1 MRNLKKI
8 LALALV
14 FAMALTFTAGAAS
27 DFSDKADIG
36 TNYVDDVNMLV
47 ELGVVAG
54 YPDGTYKPKANI
66 TRAEFAKMAY
76 TLKYGSDTDGNLF
89 ANQKSIFTDVEGN
102 ANVAWAKG
110 YINYCANQGIVSGIG
125 NNKYG
130 PQDNIT
136 VAQATKMILV
146 IMGCDA
152 AKEGFIGTNWQAN
165 VVAKAI
171 DLGVFD
177 GWTGDPTSL
186 ATRELVAKLM
196 KNAIF
201 APVYEYSAITGA
213 GSQKNALGTED
224 NQTLGE
230 KTMGLKDV
238 TGIVVANER
247 YFITTD
253 EDGDDISS
261 LVRGTSKEDE
271 SLIYYEEK
279 RSNGSIEQN
288 LLTVDR
294 ALSDELLG
302 AKVNVFFKADE
313 ANDGS
318 YKNVEVIGNVLVNS
332 DTVSYTVSAYN
343 VKFMPDG
350 DSDSST
356 EIVPYLEL
364 TVDGQTKQIKA
375 DSTVGKVAKKDDAK
389 GVAEVYN
396 YFNGFTYAS
405 NETKNGA
412 AALSLDLN
420 KAGALNAVGN
430 ATLDTYRFVSVDG
443 GKTYSYIFKM
453 VSDTTNASYG
463 TVTNYNEAKKTLR
476 INGLTGTFD
485 LDEDVVINGKIA
497 TDDNVVYWRENGKL
511 YVQALEVVKGAVE
524 SFTNDGDIV
533 LGGKTYY
540 AWGDCDLDGE
550 TDLHDYFKSN
560 PNAYNEGTKYYVF
573 GNMIMEIDADE
584 EVTSTANYAVILNS
598 SYSEDMQTA
607 YVTLAFAD
615 NTEGTYKVYN
625 KLKSVKTDNTKS
637 GIRTIMEKNAAFANV
652 VKYTIR
658 DDGSVDLSANDVDNT
673 SAPTAFEDGAAA
685 QETGKVTDG
694 KFSVGSAQ
702 GKFGL
707 NSSSVIFML
716 YNNSRGDV
724 TSKAYKLDD
733 VDGATGADIAYNQ
746 NNAAQNGPVASVV
759 YNTKSG
765 NTKYIVA
772 AAMSCKVGATGKPV
786 VKSDSDTEIAYVVSG
801 YQRYNISSDE
811 YYYEF
816 KLINKDGLKDV
827 KTVEDVKF
835 TDGTDAIVNEYTGK
849 LDVNGTYLRYE
860 MNAEGVITAL
870 DNEYTDINT
879 AFVSGAQGL
888 YLVSIS
894 NVRGD
899 VVSFYDATCAFDS
912 DDARADTALA
922 TAKFS
927 KDGYD
932 VIGIDDGEYTGKDI
946 TKLAKSFTL
955 TANQGNA
962 VIELDKDGDIV
973 TVFSFASDVEAH

>member
-1 MRNLKKI
+1 MRNLKKV

-27 DFSDKADIG
+27 DFTDKAEISS
-36 TNYVDDVNMLV
+36 NYVDDVNMLV

-54 YPDGTYKPKANI
+54 YPDGSYKPKANI

-146 IMGCDA
+146 ILGCDA
-152 AKEGFIGTNWQAN
+152 AKEGFIGANWQAN

-196 KNAIF
+196 KNAVF

-247 YFITTD
+247 YFIDTN
-253 EDGDDISS
+253 EEGDDISA

-271 SLIYYEEK
+271 SSIYYEEK
-279 RSNGSIEQN
+279 KSNGDVEQN
-288 LLTVDR
+288 ILTVDR
-294 ALSDELLG
+294 ALGDDLIGS
-302 AKVNVFFKADE
+302 KVNVFFKADE

-318 YKNVEVIGNVLVNS
+318 YKNVEVIGNVLVSN
-332 DTVSYTVSAYN
+332 DTVAYTVPAYDI
-343 VKFMPDG
+343 KFMPDG
-350 DSDSST
+350 ESSSSA
-356 EIVPYLEL
+356 EIVPYIEFAA
-364 TVDGQTKQIKA
+364 DGATKQIKA
-375 DSTVGKVAKKDDAK
+375 DSTVGKVAKNVDAA
-389 GVAEVYN
+389 GVSEVYD
-396 YFNGFTYAS
+396 YFNAFTYVS

-412 AALSLDLN
+412 ASLSLDLAQ
-420 KAGALNAVGN
+420 AGALDAIG
-430 ATLDTYRFVSVDG
+430 APTLDTYRFVSVDG
-443 GKTYSYIFKM
+443 GKSYSYIFKM
-453 VSDTTNASYG
+453 VTDTTNANYG

-485 LDEDVVINGKIA
+485 LDEEVVINGTIA
-497 TDDNVVYWRENGKL
+497 TDDNVIYWRESGKL
-511 YVQALEVVKGAVE
+511 YVQALEVVSGAVE

-533 LGGKTYY
+533 IGGKTYY
-540 AWGDCDLDGE
+540 AWDECDLDGE
-550 TDLHDYFKSN
+550 ADLHDYFKSN
-560 PNAYNEGTKYYVF
+560 PNAYNEGTKYYVY
-573 GNMIMEIDADE
+573 GNMIMEINADE

-625 KLKSVKTDNTKS
+625 KLKGVKTDNAKS
-637 GIRTIMEKNAAFANV
+637 GIRSIMEQNAAFASV

-673 SAPTAFEDGAAA
+673 TAPTAFADGAA
-685 QETGKVTDG
+685 VTEAGSVSEG
-694 KFSVGSAQ
+694 KFSVGAAQ

-707 NSSSVIFML
+707 NASSVIFML
-716 YNNSRGDV
+716 YENARGDI

-733 VDGATGADIAYNQ
+733 VDEANGDDITYNQ
-746 NNAAQNGPVASVV
+746 NNASQTNSVSAVV

-765 NTKYIVA
+765 TSKYVVA
-772 AAMSCKVGATGKPV
+772 AAMSCEVGLTGKPI
-786 VKSDSDTEIAYVVSG
+786 VKSDSDTEIAYVAG
-801 YQRYNISSDE
+801 AYQRYNISSDE

-816 KLINKDGLKDV
+816 KLINKDGALTA

-835 TDGTDAIVNEYTGK
+835 ADGSDAILSEYTGK
-849 LDVNGTYLRYE
+849 LDIAGTYIRYE
-860 MNAEGVITAL
+860 MNAEGVITVL
-870 DNEYTDINT
+870 DLDDTDVNDT
-879 AFVSGAQGL
+879 FSAAKGL

-899 VVSFYDATCAFDS
+899 VVSFYDATCEFDS
-912 DDARADTALA
+912 DDARADTELA

-927 KDGYD
+927 KDGYE

-946 TKLAKSFTL
+946 NKLPKKFEL
-955 TANQGNA
+955 TAGAGNA
-962 VIELDKDGDIV
+962 VIELDKDGEIV
-973 TVFSFASDVEAH
+973 NVFSFASNVTIA